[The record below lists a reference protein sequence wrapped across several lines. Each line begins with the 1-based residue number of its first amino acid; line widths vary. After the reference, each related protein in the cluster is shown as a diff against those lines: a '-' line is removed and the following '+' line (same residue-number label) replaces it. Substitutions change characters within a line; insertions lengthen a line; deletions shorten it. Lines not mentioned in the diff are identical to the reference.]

1 MLLLCCNVLSLA
13 EGGST
18 TVVVGGFHLPHCC
31 HCRPCESRVCR
42 RQLDR
47 SNWIEGTPRRSESET
62 IAEVHENGDPLSRIF
77 WDSLVYPQAV
87 LPTSAAANTVA
98 LHHPACCAFGVFFF
112 SLFHRARRRL
122 CGLLAPYYSPWLRV
136 LASLRSTFAL
146 YVQNFSFFNTLARRS
161 GTRLGS
167 PVPRSIHRARRRL
180 CGLLAPY
187 YASVA

>member
-1 MLLLCCNVLSLA
+1 MLLLCCNLLSLA

-18 TVVVGGFHLPHCC
+18 TVVAGGFHLLHCC
-31 HCRPCESRVCR
+31 RCRSCESRACR

-98 LHHPACCAFGVFFF
+98 LHHPACCAFGVSSFHCSIELGGDFAASSLPINLRGLAF
-112 SLFHRARRRL
+112 SLVYGQR
-122 CGLLAPYYSPWLRV
+122 
-136 LASLRSTFAL
+136 LRSTFFISASSTPRAPIR
-146 YVQNFSFFNTLARRS
+146 NSTRR
-161 GTRLGS
+161 TR
-167 PVPRSIHRARRRL
+167 A
-180 CGLLAPY
+180 
-187 YASVA
+187 